1 MQTKLDEAKA
11 ELLENAARVAEN
23 SPGWKTGGL
32 GGGPREDETPAGSR
46 GAGSSAAEDVDSP
59 GRATLLAYLQRYY
72 LHTAPEDLAGRDPVD
87 VAGAALSHF
96 RLAGTRPQGTANVR
110 VYTPTVEENGWTCS
124 HSVVEVVTDDMP
136 FLVDSVTNE
145 LTRQGRGIH
154 AVIHPQVAV
163 RRDVTG
169 RLVAVLPEGAAG
181 PEERP
186 HDALTES
193 WIHVE
198 VDRESDRSDLKQIT
212 TDLLRVLSDVRE
224 TVEDWEKMRDSAL
237 RIAEELPGEPTAD
250 DLRDQEVEEAREL
263 LRWLAADH
271 FTFLG
276 YREYRLSDGDS
287 LAAVPGTGLGVLR
300 SDPRHSEDEN
310 HPVSPSFSRLPADAR
325 AKAREHKLL
334 VITKAN
340 SRATVHRPGY
350 LDYVGVKKFDDKG
363 NVVGERRFL
372 GLFSSA
378 AYTESVRRV
387 PVVRRKVA
395 EVLEGAGFS
404 PNSHDG
410 RDLLQIL
417 ETYPRDELFQTP
429 VDELRSIVTSVLYL
443 QERRRLRLY
452 LRQDEYG
459 RYYSALVYLPRDR
472 YTTGV
477 RLRLVD
483 ILKEELGGTS
493 VDFTAWNTE
502 SILSRLHFVVRV
514 PRGTEL
520 AKLTDADTDRIEG
533 RLVEAARSWADA
545 FAEALNDE
553 CGEERAAELL
563 RRYGT
568 AIPEGYK
575 ADHSPRAAVADLV
588 HLEALD
594 KTEKD
599 FSLSLYEPVGAGP
612 GERRFKIYRSG
623 EQVSLSAV
631 LPVLQRLGVE
641 VVDEHPYE
649 LRCSDRTHV
658 WIYDFGLRL
667 PQGGSGSGDYLT
679 EDDRDRFQEA
689 FAAVWTG
696 AAENDGF
703 NALVLRAGLDWRQ
716 AMVLRAYAKYLR
728 QSGSTFSQDYMEDT
742 LRTNVHTTRLLVSLF
757 EARMSPSRQ
766 RAGTELIDGLME
778 ELDGALDQVASLDED
793 RILRSFLT
801 LIKATLRTNYFQSA
815 GEGSIGRGQS
825 AGEGSIGRGQS
836 AGEGSARVHGTDKAS
851 ARVHGTGEASARV
864 HGTGEAS
871 ARSHST
877 DKASARVHGT
887 GEASARSH
895 GTDKASARSHST
907 GEASARRGQ
916 KAPGGEPHRYV
927 SMKFDPQAIPD
938 LPAPRPAY
946 EIWVYSPRVEGVH
959 LRFGKV
965 ARGGLRWS
973 DRRED
978 FRTEILGLVKAQ
990 MVKNTVIVPVG
1001 AKGGFVAKQLPD
1013 PAADRDAWL
1022 AEGIASYKVFIS
1034 ALLDIT
1040 DNMVAGEVVPPADVV
1055 RHDGDDTYLVVAADK
1070 GTASFSDIANDVA
1083 VAYDFWLGDAFASGG
1098 SAGYDHKGMG
1108 ITARGAWES
1117 VKRHFRE
1124 LGHDTQSEDFTVV
1137 GVGDMSGDVFGNG
1150 MLLSEHIRLVAA
1162 FDHRHIFLDPHPDAA
1177 TSYAERRRLYDVPRS
1192 SWADYDKGLLSPG
1205 GGIHPR
1211 TAKSIP
1217 VNAHV
1222 REALGIEPGV
1232 TKLTP
1237 ADLMKAILA
1246 APVDLLWNGGI
1257 GTYVKA
1263 STESNA
1269 DVGDKAN
1276 DAIRVNGE
1284 DLRAKVVGEGGNLGL
1299 TQLGRIEFARR
1310 GADGEGGK
1318 VNTDA
1323 IDNSAGVDT
1332 SDHEVNIKILLNGLV
1347 TEGDMTVKQRNKLL
1361 AAMTDEIGELVL
1373 RNNYAQ
1379 NTALGNAQ
1387 AQAPSL
1393 LHAHQR
1399 FMRRLVRD
1407 GHLNRALEFLPP
1419 ERQIR
1424 ELLNSGRGLS
1434 QPELAVLLAY
1444 TKITVADELIH
1455 TGLPDDPYLRKL
1467 LLAYFPQQLRE
1478 QFPERIG
1485 SHALRREIITTV
1497 LVNDTVNT
1505 GGSTFLHRLREETGA
1520 SVEEIVRAQTASREI
1535 FGLSAV
1541 WDAVEALDNRAPAA
1555 VQTRIR
1561 LHSRRLV
1568 ERGTRWLLGN
1578 RPQPLEIAGTIEFF
1592 AAGVERVWAQLPTML
1607 RGAELE
1613 WYQRILAELTDA
1625 GVPEELALRVAGF
1638 SSAFP
1643 TLDIVAIADR
1653 TKQDPLSVAE
1663 VYYDLGDR
1671 LRISRL
1677 MDRIVELPRADRWQS
1692 MARASIREDL
1702 YAAHAGLTSDVLT
1715 VGNGNAT
1722 PEERF
1727 AAWERKNA
1735 AILSRSRAT
1744 LDEIQS
1750 SDAFDLANLSVAMRT
1765 MRGLL
1770 RTHS

>member
-11 ELLENAARVAEN
+11 ELLERAARVAEH
-23 SPGWKTGGL
+23 SPGGGQLPTG
-32 GGGPREDETPAGSR
+32 S
-46 GAGSSAAEDVDSP
+46 DSGKRP
-59 GRATLLAYLQRYY
+59 DQDTLLAYLQRYY
-72 LHTAPEDLAGRDPVD
+72 LHTAPEDLTDRDPVD
-87 VAGAALSHF
+87 IFGAALSHY
-96 RLAGTRPQGTANVR
+96 RLAENRPQGTANVR
-110 VYTPTVEENGWTCS
+110 VHTPTVEENGWTCS

-154 AVIHPQVAV
+154 LVIHPQVVV

-169 RLVAVLPEGAAG
+169 KLIEVLSNEPNGRSGADGTAVTAPAKL
-181 PEERP
+181 P

-198 VDRESDRSDLKQIT
+198 IDRETDRADLKQIT
-212 TDLLRVLSDVRE
+212 ADLLRVLSDVRE
-224 TVEDWEKMRDSAL
+224 AVEDWEKMRDAAL
-237 RIAEELPGEPTAD
+237 RIADDLPSEPIAD
-250 DLRDQEVEEAREL
+250 DIADEEVEEAREL
-263 LRWLAADH
+263 LRWLSSDH

-276 YREYRLSDGDS
+276 YREYTLVDGDA
-287 LAAVPGTGLGVLR
+287 LAAVPGTGLGILR
-300 SDPRHSEDEN
+300 SDPHHSGDDAHG
-310 HPVSPSFSRLPADAR
+310 HPVSPSFNRLPADAR

-334 VITKAN
+334 ILTKAN
-340 SRATVHRPGY
+340 SRATVHRPSY
-350 LDYVGVKKFDDKG
+350 LDYVGVKKFDTDG
-363 NVVGERRFL
+363 NVIGERRFL

-387 PVVRRKVA
+387 PVIRRKVI
-395 EVLEGAGFS
+395 EVLERAGFS

-452 LRQDEYG
+452 LRQEEYG

-472 YTTGV
+472 FNTTV
-477 RLRLVD
+477 RERLTG

-493 VDFTAWNTE
+493 VDFTLMSTE
-502 SILSRLHFVVRV
+502 SVLTRLHFVIRV
-514 PRGTEL
+514 PSGTEL
-520 AKLTDADTDRIEG
+520 THLTDADKDRIEA
-533 RLVEAARSWADA
+533 RLAEAARSWDDG
-545 FAEALNDE
+545 FAEALNAE
-553 CGEERAAELL
+553 TGEERAAELL
-563 RRYGT
+563 RKYGNSFT
-568 AIPEGYK
+568 EGYK

-588 HLEALD
+588 HLEQLSH
-594 KTEKD
+594 TGKD
-599 FSLSLYEPVGAGP
+599 FALSLYEPVGAAP
-612 GERRFKIYRSG
+612 GERRFKIYRPG
-623 EQVSLSAV
+623 EQVSLSSV
-631 LPVLQRLGVE
+631 LPVLNRLGVE
-641 VVDEHPYE
+641 VIDERPYE
-649 LRCSDRTHV
+649 LRCADRTHA
-658 WIYDFGLRL
+658 WIYDFGLRM
-667 PQGGSGSGDYLT
+667 PTPTGNGGDYLG
-679 EDDRDRFQEA
+679 DDARERFQDA
-689 FAAVWTG
+689 FSAVWTG
-696 AAENDGF
+696 AAENDTF
-703 NALVLRAGLDWRQ
+703 NSLVLRAGLNWRE
-716 AMVLRAYAKYLR
+716 AVVLRAYAKYLR
-728 QSGSTFSQDYMEDT
+728 QAGSTFSQDYMEDT
-742 LRTNVHTTRLLVSLF
+742 LLNNVHTTRLLINLF
-757 EARMSPSRQ
+757 EARMAPDRQ
-766 RAGTELIDGLME
+766 RAGTELIDALLE
-778 ELDGALDQVASLDED
+778 ELDAALDQVASLDED

-801 LIKATLRTNYFQSA
+801 VIKATLRTNFFQEAA
-815 GEGSIGRGQS
+815 GGQW
-825 AGEGSIGRGQS
+825 
-836 AGEGSARVHGTDKAS
+836 HG
-851 ARVHGTGEASARV
+851 
-864 HGTGEAS
+864 
-871 ARSHST
+871 
-877 DKASARVHGT
+877 
-887 GEASARSH
+887 
-895 GTDKASARSHST
+895 
-907 GEASARRGQ
+907 
-916 KAPGGEPHRYV
+916 YV

-1013 PAADRDAWL
+1013 PSVDRDAWL
-1022 AEGIASYKVFIS
+1022 AEGIACYKTFIS

-1040 DNMVAGEVVPPADVV
+1040 DNLVAGEVVPPHDVV
-1055 RHDGDDTYLVVAADK
+1055 RHDEDDTYLVVAADK
-1070 GTASFSDIANDVA
+1070 GTATFSDIANEVA
-1083 VAYDFWLGDAFASGG
+1083 IAYNFWLGDAFASGG

-1124 LGHDTQSEDFTVV
+1124 LDHDTQTEDFTVV

-1162 FDHRHIFLDPHPDAA
+1162 FDHRHIFIDPEPDAA
-1177 TSYAERRRLYDVPRS
+1177 VSYAERRRLFELPRS
-1192 SWADYDKGLLSPG
+1192 SWADYNQELLSAG

-1222 REALGIEPGV
+1222 RAALGIEAGV

-1237 ADLMKAILA
+1237 AELMKAVLK

-1257 GTYVKA
+1257 GTYVKSSA
-1263 STESNA
+1263 ESNA

-1276 DAIRVNGE
+1276 DAIRVDGA
-1284 DLRAKVVGEGGNLGL
+1284 DLRVQVVGEGGNLGL
-1299 TQLGRIEFARR
+1299 TQLGRIEFARH
-1310 GADGEGGK
+1310 GGRI
-1318 VNTDA
+1318 NTDA

-1347 TEGDMTVKQRNKLL
+1347 AEGDMTVKQRNKLL
-1361 AAMTDEIGELVL
+1361 AEMTDEVGRLVL

-1379 NTALGNAQ
+1379 NVALANAV
-1387 AQAPSL
+1387 AQSPSL

-1399 FMRRLVRD
+1399 FMRRLGREGALD
-1407 GHLNRALEFLPP
+1407 RALEFLPND
-1419 ERQIR
+1419 RQIR
-1424 ELLNSGRGLS
+1424 ELLNNKQGLS

-1444 TKITVADELIH
+1444 TKITTAEELIR
-1455 TGLPDDPYLRKL
+1455 TTLPDDPYLCGL
-1467 LLAYFPQQLRE
+1467 LHAYFPKPLRE
-1478 QFPERIG
+1478 KFPEAVDG
-1485 SHALRREIITTV
+1485 HALRREIVTTV

-1520 SVEEIVRAQTASREI
+1520 SIEEIVRAQTAARAI
-1535 FGLSAV
+1535 FGLGDV
-1541 WDAVEALDNRAPAA
+1541 WDAVEGLDTQVAAA
-1555 VQTRIR
+1555 VQTRMR

-1578 RPQPLEIAGTIEFF
+1578 RPQPLELTETIEFF
-1592 AAGVERVWAQLPTML
+1592 AAGVEQVWAELPKLL
-1607 RGAELE
+1607 RGADLD
-1613 WYQRILAELTDA
+1613 WYQGLLEEFTAA
-1625 GVPEELALRVAGF
+1625 GVPEGLALRVAGF

-1653 TKQDPLSVAE
+1653 TGKDPMAVAE
-1663 VYYDLGDR
+1663 IYYDLADR
-1671 LRISRL
+1671 LRITEL
-1677 MDRIVELPRADRWQS
+1677 MDRIIELPRADRWQS

-1702 YAAHAGLTSDVLT
+1702 YAAHAALTSDVLS
-1715 VGNGNAT
+1715 VGNGAST
-1722 PEERF
+1722 PEQRF
-1727 AAWERKNA
+1727 QAWEEKNA
-1735 AILSRSRAT
+1735 AILGRARTT
-1744 LDEIQS
+1744 LEEIQG
-1750 SDAFDLANLSVAMRT
+1750 SDTFDLANLSVAMRT
-1765 MRGLL
+1765 MRQLL

>member
-11 ELLENAARVAEN
+11 ELLARAARVAEN
-23 SPGWKTGGL
+23 SPAGGPGGL
-32 GGGPREDETPAGSR
+32 GDTPRTDRAATTGATSEEGPDQG
-46 GAGSSAAEDVDSP
+46 V
-59 GRATLLAYLQRYY
+59 LLGYLQRYY
-72 LHTAPEDLAGRDPVD
+72 LHTAPEDLADRDPVD
-87 VAGAALSHF
+87 VFGAALSHY
-96 RLAGTRPQGTANVR
+96 RLAENRPQGTANVR
-110 VYTPTVEENGWTCS
+110 VHTPTVEENGWTCS

-145 LTRQGRGIH
+145 LSRQNRGIH
-154 AVIHPQVAV
+154 VVIHPQVVV
-163 RRDVTG
+163 RRDLTG
-169 RLVAVLPEGAAG
+169 KLIEVLDTGSQTAEL
-181 PEERP
+181 P

-198 VDRESDRSDLKQIT
+198 IDRETDRADLKQIT
-212 TDLLRVLSDVRE
+212 ADLLRVLSDVRE
-224 TVEDWEKMRDSAL
+224 AVEDWEKMRDAAL
-237 RIAEELPGEPTAD
+237 RIADELPKEPKAG
-250 DLRDQEVEEAREL
+250 DLVEQEVDEAREL
-263 LRWLAADH
+263 LRWLSTDH

-276 YREYRLSDGDS
+276 YREYQLTDDDS
-287 LAAVPGTGLGVLR
+287 LSAVPGTGLGILR
-300 SDPRHSEDEN
+300 SDPQHGEEDDG

-334 VITKAN
+334 VLTKAN
-340 SRATVHRPGY
+340 SRSTVHRPSY
-350 LDYVGVKKFDDKG
+350 LDYVGVKKFDEQG

-387 PVVRRKVA
+387 PVVRRKVE
-395 EVLEGAGFS
+395 EVLKGAGFS

-410 RDLLQIL
+410 RDLLQIM

-429 VDELRSIVTSVLYL
+429 ADQLRSIVTSVLYL

-459 RYYSALVYLPRDR
+459 RYYSALIYLPRDR

-477 RLRLVD
+477 RLRLID

-514 PRGTEL
+514 PAGTEL
-520 AKLTDADTDRIEG
+520 TELTDADSDRIEA
-533 RLVEAARSWADA
+533 RLVEAARSWADG
-545 FAEALNDE
+545 FSDALNAE

-563 RRYGT
+563 RRYGH
-568 AIPEGYK
+568 AFPEGYK

-588 HLEALD
+588 HLEQL
-594 KTEKD
+594 THGRRD
-599 FSLSLYEPVGAGP
+599 FALSLYEPVGAVP
-612 GERRFKIYRSG
+612 GERRFKIYRIG

-641 VVDEHPYE
+641 VTDERPYE
-649 LRCSDRTHV
+649 LRCADRTHA
-658 WIYDFGLRL
+658 WIYDFGLRM
-667 PQGGSGSGDYLT
+667 PKKSNGNGDYLA
-679 EDDRDRFQEA
+679 DDARERFQEA
-689 FAAVWTG
+689 FAATWTG

-703 NALVLRAGLDWRQ
+703 NSLVLRAGLNWRQ

-728 QSGSTFSQDYMEDT
+728 QAGSTFSQDYMEDT
-742 LRTNVHTTRLLVSLF
+742 LRDNVHTTRLLVSLF
-757 EARMSPSRQ
+757 EARLSPDRQ
-766 RAGTELIDGLME
+766 KAGTELIDGLLE

-801 LIKATLRTNYFQSA
+801 VIKATLRTNYWQKNA
-815 GEGSIGRGQS
+815 EG
-825 AGEGSIGRGQS
+825 
-836 AGEGSARVHGTDKAS
+836 T
-851 ARVHGTGEASARV
+851 
-864 HGTGEAS
+864 
-871 ARSHST
+871 
-877 DKASARVHGT
+877 
-887 GEASARSH
+887 
-895 GTDKASARSHST
+895 
-907 GEASARRGQ
+907 
-916 KAPGGEPHRYV
+916 PHAYV

-938 LPAPRPAY
+938 LPAPRPQF

-1013 PAADRDAWL
+1013 PSVDRDAWL
-1022 AEGIASYKVFIS
+1022 AEGIASYKTFIS

-1040 DNMVAGEVVPPADVV
+1040 DNLVAGEVVPPADVV
-1055 RHDGDDTYLVVAADK
+1055 RHDEDDTYLVVAADK
-1070 GTASFSDIANDVA
+1070 GTATFSDIANNVA
-1083 VAYDFWLGDAFASGG
+1083 ISYDFWLGDAFASGG

-1124 LGHDTQSEDFTVV
+1124 LGHDSQTEDFTVV

-1162 FDHRHIFLDPHPDAA
+1162 FDHRHIFIDPKPDAA
-1177 TSYAERRRLYDVPRS
+1177 VSFAERRRLFDLPRS
-1192 SWADYDKGLLSPG
+1192 SWADYNKELLSAG

-1217 VNAHV
+1217 LNAQV
-1222 REALGIEPGV
+1222 REALGIPAGV

-1237 ADLMKAILA
+1237 ADLMQAILK

-1257 GTYVKA
+1257 GTYVKSSA
-1263 STESNA
+1263 ESNA
-1269 DVGDKAN
+1269 EVGDKAN

-1284 DLRAKVVGEGGNLGL
+1284 DLRVKVVGEGGNLGL
-1299 TQLGRIEFARR
+1299 TQLGRIEFSRK
-1310 GADGEGGK
+1310 GGPEGEGGK
-1318 VNTDA
+1318 INTDA

-1347 TEGDMTVKQRNKLL
+1347 AEGDMTVKQRNKIL
-1361 AAMTDEIGELVL
+1361 AAMTDEVGHLVL

-1379 NTALGNAQ
+1379 NVALANAV
-1387 AQAPSL
+1387 AQSPSL

-1399 FMRRLVRD
+1399 FMRRLGRD
-1407 GHLNRALEFLPP
+1407 GHLDRALEFLPND
-1419 ERQIR
+1419 RQIR
-1424 ELLNSGRGLS
+1424 ELLNTGKGLS

-1444 TKITVADELIH
+1444 TKITVAEELIH
-1455 TGLPDDPYLRKL
+1455 TDLPDAPYLAKL
-1467 LLAYFPQQLRE
+1467 LHAYFPQQLRE
-1478 QFPERIG
+1478 KFAEAVDG
-1485 SHALRREIITTV
+1485 HALRREIITTV
-1497 LVNDTVNT
+1497 LVNDTVNI

-1520 SVEEIVRAQTASREI
+1520 SLEEIVRAHVAAREI
-1535 FGLSAV
+1535 FGVNKV
-1541 WDAVEALDNRAPAA
+1541 WDAVEALDNKVDAE

-1568 ERGTRWLLGN
+1568 ERGTRWLLNN
-1578 RPQPLEIAGTIEFF
+1578 RPQPLQMAETIEDFSAG
-1592 AAGVERVWAQLPTML
+1592 AAQVWDALTDLL
-1607 RGAELE
+1607 RGADLE
-1613 WYQRILAELTDA
+1613 WHQGILDELTEA
-1625 GVPEELALRVAGF
+1625 GVPEELARQVAGF

-1643 TLDIVAIADR
+1643 ALDIVAIAGR
-1653 TKQDPLSVAE
+1653 TGKGPLQVAE
-1663 VYYDLGDR
+1663 VYYDLADR
-1671 LRISRL
+1671 LRITQL
-1677 MDRIVELPRADRWQS
+1677 LDRIIELPRADRWQS
-1692 MARASIREDL
+1692 MARAAIREDL
-1702 YAAHAGLTSDVLT
+1702 FAAHAGLTQDVLS
-1715 VGNGNAT
+1715 VGNGT
-1722 PEERF
+1722 TSPEQRF
-1727 AAWERKNA
+1727 KEWEEKNA
-1735 AILSRSRAT
+1735 AILGRARST
-1744 LDEIQS
+1744 LEEIQS

-1765 MRGLL
+1765 MRTLL
-1770 RTHS
+1770 RTHV

>member
-11 ELLENAARVAEN
+11 ELLARAARVAEN
-23 SPGWKTGGL
+23 SPGGVHH
-32 GGGPREDETPAGSR
+32 PAGEEQ
-46 GAGSSAAEDVDSP
+46 GESP
-59 GRATLLAYLQRYY
+59 DRDTLLSYLQRYY
-72 LHTAPEDLAGRDPVD
+72 LHTAPEDLADRDPVD
-87 VAGAALSHF
+87 VYGAALSHY
-96 RLAGTRPQGTANVR
+96 RLAEDRPQGTANVR
-110 VYTPTVEENGWTCS
+110 VHTPTVEENGWTCS

-145 LTRQGRGIH
+145 LSRQGRGIH
-154 AVIHPQVAV
+154 VVIHPQVTV
-163 RRDVTG
+163 RRDITG
-169 RLVAVLPEGAAG
+169 KLIEVLPTVKR
-181 PEERP
+181 PRDPKDLP
-186 HDALTES
+186 HDALIES

-198 VDRESDRSDLKQIT
+198 IDRETDRADLKQIT
-212 TDLLRVLSDVRE
+212 NDLLRVLSDVRE
-224 TVEDWEKMRDSAL
+224 AVEDWEKMREAAL
-237 RIAEELPGEPTAD
+237 RIADELPSEPTAD
-250 DLRDQEVEEAREL
+250 DLADQEVDEAREL

-276 YREYRLSDGDS
+276 FREYTLTEGDA
-287 LAAVPGTGLGVLR
+287 LAAVPGTGLGILR
-300 SDPRHSEDEN
+300 SDPHHSEDED

-334 VITKAN
+334 VLTKAN
-340 SRATVHRPGY
+340 SRATVHRPSY
-350 LDYVGVKKFDDKG
+350 LDYVGVKKFDADG
-363 NVVGERRFL
+363 NVIGERRFL

-378 AYTESVRRV
+378 AYTESVRRI
-387 PVVRRKVA
+387 PVIRRRVA
-395 EVLEGAGFS
+395 EVLDGAGFS

-429 VDELRSIVTSVLYL
+429 VDQLRTIATSVLYL

-477 RLRLVD
+477 RLRLID

-502 SILSRLHFVVRV
+502 SILSRIHFVVRV
-514 PRGTEL
+514 APGTEL
-520 AKLTDADTDRIEG
+520 PHLTDADTERIEA
-533 RLVEAARSWADA
+533 RLVEAARSWADG
-545 FAEALNDE
+545 FSDALNAE
-553 CGEERAAELL
+553 LGEERAAELL
-563 RRYGT
+563 RRYGN
-568 AIPEGYK
+568 ALPEGYK
-575 ADHSPRAAVADLV
+575 ADHSPRSAVADLV
-588 HLEALD
+588 HLEALTD
-594 KTEKD
+594 SGRN
-599 FSLSLYEPVGAGP
+599 FALSLYEPVGAGP
-612 GERRFKIYRSG
+612 GERRFKIYRTG

-631 LPVLQRLGVE
+631 LPILQRLGCE
-641 VVDEHPYE
+641 VVDERPYE
-649 LRCSDRTHV
+649 LRCSDRSLV
-658 WIYDFGLRL
+658 WIYDFGLRM
-667 PQGGSGSGDYLT
+667 PRTNGDHLA
-679 EDDRDRFQEA
+679 DDARERFQDA

-696 AAENDGF
+696 EAENDGF
-703 NALVLRAGLDWRQ
+703 NSLVLGAALNWRQ
-716 AMVLRAYAKYLR
+716 AMVLRTYAKYLR
-728 QSGSTFSQDYMEDT
+728 QAGATFSQDYMEDT
-742 LRTNVHTTRLLVSLF
+742 LRNNVHTTRLLVSLF
-757 EARMSPSRQ
+757 EARMSPGRQ
-766 RAGTELIDGLME
+766 SAGTELTDGLME

-801 LIKATLRTNYFQSA
+801 VIKATLRTNFF
-815 GEGSIGRGQS
+815 
-825 AGEGSIGRGQS
+825 
-836 AGEGSARVHGTDKAS
+836 
-851 ARVHGTGEASARV
+851 
-864 HGTGEAS
+864 
-871 ARSHST
+871 
-877 DKASARVHGT
+877 
-887 GEASARSH
+887 
-895 GTDKASARSHST
+895 
-907 GEASARRGQ
+907 Q
-916 KAPGGEPHRYV
+916 KADSGAYHGYV
-927 SMKFDPQAIPD
+927 SMKFDPTAIPD
-938 LPAPRPAY
+938 LPAPRPAF

-1013 PAADRDAWL
+1013 PAVDRDAWL
-1022 AEGIASYKVFIS
+1022 AEGVACYKTFIS

-1040 DNMVAGEVVPPADVV
+1040 DNLVAGEVVPPADVV
-1055 RHDGDDTYLVVAADK
+1055 RHDEDDTYLVVAADK
-1070 GTASFSDIANDVA
+1070 GTASFSDIANEVA
-1083 VAYDFWLGDAFASGG
+1083 VAYNFWLGDAFASGG

-1124 LGHDTQSEDFTVV
+1124 LGHDTQTEDFTVV

-1162 FDHRHIFLDPHPDAA
+1162 FDHRHIFIDPNPDAA
-1177 TSYAERRRLYDVPRS
+1177 TSYAERRRLFELPRS
-1192 SWADYDKGLLSPG
+1192 SWADYNKELLSAG

-1217 VNAHV
+1217 VNTHMRA
-1222 REALGIEPGV
+1222 ALGIEAGV
-1232 TKLTP
+1232 SKITP
-1237 ADLMKAILA
+1237 AELMRAVLN

-1263 STESNA
+1263 SSESNA

-1284 DLRAKVVGEGGNLGL
+1284 DLRVKVVGEGGNLGL
-1299 TQLGRIEFARR
+1299 TQLGRIEFDRI
-1310 GADGEGGK
+1310 GGR

-1347 TEGDMTVKQRNKLL
+1347 ADGDLTVKQRNQLL
-1361 AAMTDEIGELVL
+1361 AKMTDEVGALVL

-1379 NTALGNAQ
+1379 NTALSNAVAQ
-1387 AQAPSL
+1387 ASSL

-1399 FMRRLVRD
+1399 YMRRLGRD
-1407 GHLNRALEFLPP
+1407 GALNRELEFLPTD
-1419 ERQIR
+1419 RQIR
-1424 ELLNSGRGLS
+1424 ELLNGGKGLS
-1434 QPELAVLLAY
+1434 QPELAVLMAY
-1444 TKITVADELIH
+1444 TKITTADELIG
-1455 TGLPDDPYLRKL
+1455 TSLPDDPYLRRL
-1467 LLAYFPQQLRE
+1467 LHAYFPKPLRE
-1478 QFPERIG
+1478 KYPEAVDG
-1485 SHALRREIITTV
+1485 HALRREIITTV

-1520 SVEEIVRAQTASREI
+1520 SIEEVVRAQTAARAI

-1541 WDAVEALDNRAPAA
+1541 WDAVEGLDNKVAA
-1555 VQTRIR
+1555 DVLTRIR

-1578 RPQPLEIAGTIEFF
+1578 RPQPLELAETVEFF
-1592 AAGVERVWAQLPTML
+1592 SERVEQVWGQLAKML
-1607 RGAELE
+1607 RGEDLD
-1613 WYQRILAELTDA
+1613 WYHGILKELTEA
-1625 GVPEELALRVAGF
+1625 GVPEELAARVAGF

-1653 TKQDPLSVAE
+1653 TQKEPMAVAE
-1663 VYYDLGDR
+1663 VYYDLADR
-1671 LRISRL
+1671 LRITQL
-1677 MDRIVELPRADRWQS
+1677 MDRIIELPREDRWQS

-1702 YAAHAGLTSDVLT
+1702 YAAHAMLTADVLS
-1715 VGNGNAT
+1715 VGNGSSS

-1727 AAWERKNA
+1727 GQWQEQNA
-1735 AILSRSRAT
+1735 SILARARGT
-1744 LDEIQS
+1744 LEEIQG
-1750 SDAFDLANLSVAMRT
+1750 SDTFDLANLSVAMRT
-1765 MRGLL
+1765 MRQLL

>member
-11 ELLENAARVAEN
+11 ELLEQAARVAEN
-23 SPGWKTGGL
+23 SPAGGTGGL
-32 GGGPREDETPAGSR
+32 GASPRKDEASAGT
-46 GAGSSAAEDVDSP
+46 
-59 GRATLLAYLQRYY
+59 GREERPDRDTLLAYLQRYY
-72 LHTAPEDLAGRDPVD
+72 LHTAAEDLADRDPVD
-87 VAGAALSHF
+87 VVGASLSHY
-96 RLAGTRPQGTANVR
+96 RLAANRPQGTANVR
-110 VYTPTVEENGWTCS
+110 VHTPTVEENGWTSS

-145 LTRQGRGIH
+145 LSRQSRGIH
-154 AVIHPQVAV
+154 AVIHPQIVV
-163 RRDVTG
+163 RRDLTG
-169 RLVAVLPEGAAG
+169 KLIEVLPEGAAD
-181 PEERP
+181 RP

-198 VDRESDRSDLKQIT
+198 IDRETDREDLQQIT
-212 TDLLRVLSDVRE
+212 SHLRRVLSDVRE
-224 TVEDWEKMRDSAL
+224 TVEDWEKMRDRAL
-237 RIAEELPGEPTAD
+237 RIAEELPSEPTAD
-250 DLRDQEVEEAREL
+250 DLTTQEREEAREL

-276 YREYRLSDGDS
+276 YREYQLTDSDS
-287 LAAVPGTGLGVLR
+287 LCAVPGTGLGVLR
-300 SDPRHSEDEN
+300 SDPKHSEDDD
-310 HPVSPSFSRLPADAR
+310 HPVSPSFSRLTADAR

-334 VITKAN
+334 VLTKAN
-340 SRATVHRPGY
+340 SRSTVHRPSY

-387 PVVRRKVA
+387 PVIRRKVA
-395 EVLEGAGFS
+395 EVLNGAGFS

-429 VDELRSIVTSVLYL
+429 IDQLRSIATSVLYL

-477 RLRLVD
+477 RLRLID
-483 ILKEELGGTS
+483 ILREELGGSS

-502 SILSRLHFVVRV
+502 SILSRIHFVVRV
-514 PRGTEL
+514 PSGTEL
-520 AKLTDADTDRIEG
+520 AELTDEDVDRIEA

-545 FAEALNDE
+545 FGEALNAE
-553 CGEERAAELL
+553 CGEERAAGLL
-563 RRYGT
+563 RHYGN
-568 AIPEGYK
+568 AFPEGYK
-575 ADHSPRAAVADLV
+575 ADHNPRAAVADLV
-588 HLEALD
+588 HLEALS
-594 KTEKD
+594 TAGKD

-641 VVDEHPYE
+641 VVDERPYE
-649 LRCSDRTHV
+649 LRCADRTHA
-658 WIYDFGLRL
+658 WIYDFGLRMPL
-667 PQGGSGSGDYLT
+667 GGADGDYLA
-679 EDDRDRFQEA
+679 DDARERFQDA

-703 NALVLRAGLDWRQ
+703 NSLVLRAGLNWRQ

-728 QSGSTFSQDYMEDT
+728 QSGSTFSQDYMEAT

-757 EARMSPSRQ
+757 EARMSPDRQ
-766 RAGTELIDGLME
+766 SAGTELTDGLLE

-801 LIKATLRTNYFQSA
+801 LIKATLRTNFFQSA
-815 GEGSIGRGQS
+815 GVANGP
-825 AGEGSIGRGQS
+825 
-836 AGEGSARVHGTDKAS
+836 T
-851 ARVHGTGEASARV
+851 TGVRP
-864 HGTGEAS
+864 
-871 ARSHST
+871 HS
-877 DKASARVHGT
+877 
-887 GEASARSH
+887 
-895 GTDKASARSHST
+895 
-907 GEASARRGQ
+907 
-916 KAPGGEPHRYV
+916 YV

-1022 AEGIASYKVFIS
+1022 AEGIASYKIFIS

-1040 DNMVAGEVVPPADVV
+1040 DNLVGGEVVPPADVV
-1055 RHDGDDTYLVVAADK
+1055 RHDEDDTYLVVAADK
-1070 GTASFSDIANDVA
+1070 GTASFSDIANEVA
-1083 VAYDFWLGDAFASGG
+1083 VAYNFWLGDAFASGG

-1117 VKRHFRE
+1117 VERHFRE
-1124 LGHDTQSEDFTVV
+1124 LGHNTQAQDFTVV

-1177 TSYAERRRLYDVPRS
+1177 TSYAERRRLFELPRS
-1192 SWADYDKGLLSPG
+1192 SWADYDKRLLSAG

-1217 VNAHV
+1217 VNTHV
-1222 REALGIEPGV
+1222 REALGIAPGV

-1237 ADLMKAILA
+1237 AELMKAILG

-1310 GADGEGGK
+1310 GAGGEGGK

-1332 SDHEVNIKILLNGLV
+1332 SDHEVNIKVLLNGLV
-1347 TEGDMTVKQRNKLL
+1347 SDGDMTVKQRNKLL
-1361 AAMTDEIGELVL
+1361 AAMTDEVGALVL

-1379 NTALGNAQ
+1379 NTALANAG
-1387 AQAPSL
+1387 AQSPSL

-1399 FMRRLVRD
+1399 FLRRLVRD
-1407 GHLNRALEFLPP
+1407 GDLDRALEFLPTD
-1419 ERQIR
+1419 RQIR
-1424 ELLNSGRGLS
+1424 ELLSAGKGLS
-1434 QPELAVLLAY
+1434 QPEVAVLLAY

-1455 TGLPDDPYLRKL
+1455 TALPDDPYLRKL
-1467 LLAYFPQQLRE
+1467 LHAYFPEPLRE
-1478 QFPERIG
+1478 QFAEQIDA
-1485 SHALRREIITTV
+1485 HALRREIITTV

-1520 SVEEIVRAQTASREI
+1520 SVEEIVRAQTAAREI
-1535 FGLSAV
+1535 FGLNAV
-1541 WDAVEALDNRAPAA
+1541 WDAVEALDNKVDAA

-1578 RPQPLEIAGTIEFF
+1578 RPQPLEIAGTIAFF

-1607 RGAELE
+1607 RGSELA
-1613 WYQRILAELTDA
+1613 WYRRILDELTEA

-1643 TLDIVAIADR
+1643 TLDIVATADR
-1653 TKQDPLSVAE
+1653 TGQDPLSVAE

-1671 LRISRL
+1671 LRITQL
-1677 MDRIVELPRADRWQS
+1677 MDRILELPRADRWQS

-1702 YAAHAGLTSDVLT
+1702 YAAHAGLTADVLS
-1715 VGNGNAT
+1715 VGNGSST

-1727 AAWERKNA
+1727 EAWEQKNG
-1735 AILSRSRAT
+1735 AILSRSRST
-1744 LDEIQS
+1744 LEEIQG

-1765 MRGLL
+1765 MRTLL

>member
-11 ELLENAARVAEN
+11 ELLARAARVAEN
-23 SPGWKTGGL
+23 SPVGGPGGL
-32 GGGPREDETPAGSR
+32 GGAPQDRAATTGTAGEEGPGGDAVLG
-46 GAGSSAAEDVDSP
+46 
-59 GRATLLAYLQRYY
+59 YLQRYY
-72 LHTAPEDLAGRDPVD
+72 LHTAPEDLTGRDPED
-87 VAGAALSHF
+87 IFGAALSHY
-96 RLAGTRPQGTANVR
+96 RLAENRPQGTASVR
-110 VYTPTVEENGWTCS
+110 VHTPTVEENGWTCS

-145 LTRQGRGIH
+145 LSRQSRGIH
-154 AVIHPQVAV
+154 VVIHPQVVV
-163 RRDVTG
+163 RRDLTG
-169 RLVAVLPEGAAG
+169 KLIEVLDTGAQTG
-181 PEERP
+181 GLP

-198 VDRESDRSDLKQIT
+198 IDRETDRADLKQIT
-212 TDLLRVLSDVRE
+212 ADLLRVLSDVRE
-224 TVEDWEKMRDSAL
+224 AVEDWEKMRDSAL
-237 RIAEELPGEPTAD
+237 RIADELPKEPKAG
-250 DLRDQEVEEAREL
+250 DLRDEEVDEAREL
-263 LRWLAADH
+263 LRWLSDDH

-276 YREYRLSDGDS
+276 YREYELHEDDS
-287 LAAVPGTGLGVLR
+287 LAAVPGTGLGILR
-300 SDPRHSEDEN
+300 SDPQHGDDS
-310 HPVSPSFSRLPADAR
+310 HPVSPSFERLPADAR

-334 VITKAN
+334 VLTKAN
-340 SRATVHRPGY
+340 SRATVHRPSY
-350 LDYVGVKKFDDKG
+350 LDYVGVKKFDDDG
-363 NVVGERRFL
+363 NVIGERRFL

-387 PVVRRKVA
+387 PVVRRKVD
-395 EVLEGAGFS
+395 EVLRGAGFS

-429 VDELRSIVTSVLYL
+429 ADQLRSIVTSVLYL

-459 RYYSALVYLPRDR
+459 RYYSALIYLPRDR

-477 RLRLVD
+477 RLRLID

-514 PRGTEL
+514 PAGTEL
-520 AKLTDADTDRIEG
+520 PDLTDADTERIET
-533 RLVEAARSWADA
+533 RLVEAARSWADG
-545 FAEALNDE
+545 FSDALNAE

-563 RRYGT
+563 RRYGH
-568 AIPEGYK
+568 AFPEGYK

-588 HLEALD
+588 HLEQL
-594 KTEKD
+594 THGRKD
-599 FSLSLYEPVGAGP
+599 FALSLYEPVNAAP
-612 GERRFKIYRSG
+612 GERRFKIYRIG

-641 VVDEHPYE
+641 VTDERPYE
-649 LRCSDRTHV
+649 LRCADRTHA

-667 PQGGSGSGDYLT
+667 PKKLNGNGDYLA
-679 EDDRDRFQEA
+679 DDARERFQEA
-689 FAAVWTG
+689 FAATWTG

-703 NALVLRAGLDWRQ
+703 NSLVLRAGLNWRQ

-728 QSGSTFSQDYMEDT
+728 QAGSTFSQDYMEDT
-742 LRTNVHTTRLLVSLF
+742 LRDNVHTTRLLVSLF
-757 EARMSPSRQ
+757 EARMSPGRQ
-766 RAGTELIDGLME
+766 SAGTELIDGLLE

-801 LIKATLRTNYFQSA
+801 VIKATLRTNYFQKNA
-815 GEGSIGRGQS
+815 E
-825 AGEGSIGRGQS
+825 
-836 AGEGSARVHGTDKAS
+836 DK
-851 ARVHGTGEASARV
+851 
-864 HGTGEAS
+864 
-871 ARSHST
+871 
-877 DKASARVHGT
+877 
-887 GEASARSH
+887 
-895 GTDKASARSHST
+895 
-907 GEASARRGQ
+907 
-916 KAPGGEPHRYV
+916 PHAYV

-938 LPAPRPAY
+938 LPAPRPAF

-1013 PAADRDAWL
+1013 PSVDRDAWL
-1022 AEGIASYKVFIS
+1022 AEGIASYKTFIS

-1040 DNMVAGEVVPPADVV
+1040 DNLVAGEVVPPSDVV
-1055 RHDGDDTYLVVAADK
+1055 RHDEDDTYLVVAADK
-1070 GTASFSDIANDVA
+1070 GTATFSDIANDVA
-1083 VAYDFWLGDAFASGG
+1083 ISYDFWLGDAFASGG

-1124 LGHDTQSEDFTVV
+1124 LGHDTQTQDFTVV

-1162 FDHRHIFLDPHPDAA
+1162 FDHRHIFIDPNPDAA
-1177 TSYAERRRLYDVPRS
+1177 VSYAERRRLFDLPRS
-1192 SWADYDKGLLSPG
+1192 SWADYNKELLSTG

-1217 VNAHV
+1217 VNAQM
-1222 REALGIEPGV
+1222 RAALGIEQGI

-1237 ADLMKAILA
+1237 AELMQAILK

-1257 GTYVKA
+1257 GTYVKSSA
-1263 STESNA
+1263 ESNA

-1284 DLRAKVVGEGGNLGL
+1284 DLRVKVVGEGGNLGL
-1299 TQLGRIEFARR
+1299 TQLGRIEFDRN
-1310 GADGEGGK
+1310 GGK

-1347 TEGDMTVKQRNKLL
+1347 ADGDMTVKQRNKIL
-1361 AAMTDEIGELVL
+1361 AQMTDEVGQLVL

-1379 NTALGNAQ
+1379 NTALANAV
-1387 AQAPSL
+1387 AQSPSL

-1399 FMRRLVRD
+1399 FMRRLGRD
-1407 GHLNRALEFLPP
+1407 GHLDRGLEFLPTD
-1419 ERQIR
+1419 RQIR
-1424 ELLNSGRGLS
+1424 ELLNNGRGLS

-1455 TGLPDDPYLRKL
+1455 TDLPDDPYLQKL
-1467 LLAYFPQQLRE
+1467 LHAYFPKQLRE
-1478 QFPERIG
+1478 KFAEAIDG
-1485 SHALRREIITTV
+1485 HALRREIVTTV

-1520 SVEEIVRAQTASREI
+1520 SMEEIVRAQTAAREI

-1541 WDAVEALDNRAPAA
+1541 WDAVEALDNKVDAD

-1568 ERGTRWLLGN
+1568 ERGTRWLLNN
-1578 RPQPLEIAGTIEFF
+1578 RPQPLQIAETIADFGE
-1592 AAGVERVWAQLPTML
+1592 GVEKVWGELANLL
-1607 RGAELE
+1607 KGADLE
-1613 WYQRILAELTDA
+1613 WYQSILDELTAA
-1625 GVPEELALRVAGF
+1625 GVPDELARRVAGF

-1643 TLDIVAIADR
+1643 SLDVVAISGR
-1653 TKQDPLSVAE
+1653 TGKDPLAVAE
-1663 VYYDLGDR
+1663 VYYDLADR
-1671 LRISRL
+1671 LRITQL
-1677 MDRIVELPRADRWQS
+1677 MDRIIELPRADRWQS

-1702 YAAHAGLTSDVLT
+1702 YAAHAGLTQDVLS
-1715 VGNGNAT
+1715 VGNGT
-1722 PEERF
+1722 SSPEQRF
-1727 AAWERKNA
+1727 KAWEDKNA
-1735 AILSRSRAT
+1735 AILGRARTT
-1744 LDEIQS
+1744 LEEIQG

-1765 MRGLL
+1765 MRTLL

>member
-1 MQTKLDEAKA
+1 MQTKLDDAKA
-11 ELLENAARVAEN
+11 ELLERAARVAEH
-23 SPGWKTGGL
+23 SPVGGKL
-32 GGGPREDETPAGSR
+32 QTE
-46 GAGSSAAEDVDSP
+46 AESGERPDQDTV
-59 GRATLLAYLQRYY
+59 LAYLQRYY
-72 LHTAPEDLAGRDPVD
+72 LHTAPEDLLDRDPVD
-87 VAGAALSHF
+87 VFGAALSHY
-96 RLAGTRPQGTANVR
+96 RLAENRPQGTASVR
-110 VYTPTVEENGWTCS
+110 VHTPTVEENGWTCS

-145 LTRQGRGIH
+145 LSRQGRGIH
-154 AVIHPQVAV
+154 VVIHPQFVV
-163 RRDVTG
+163 RRDVAG
-169 RLVAVLPEGAAG
+169 KLIEVLGDG
-181 PEERP
+181 GDKKDR
-186 HDALTES
+186 HDTLTES

-198 VDRESDRSDLKQIT
+198 IDRETDRADLKQIT
-212 TDLLRVLSDVRE
+212 ADLLRVLSDVRE
-224 TVEDWEKMRDSAL
+224 TVEDWEKMRDAAL
-237 RIAEELPGEPTAD
+237 RIAENLPKEPIAD
-250 DLRDQEVEEAREL
+250 DLRNTEVEEAREL
-263 LRWLAADH
+263 LRWLADDH

-276 YREYRLSDGDS
+276 YREYQLTEEDA
-287 LAAVPGTGLGVLR
+287 LAAVPGTGLGILR
-300 SDPRHSEDEN
+300 SDPHHSGDEA
-310 HPVSPSFSRLPADAR
+310 HPVSPSFNRLPRDAR

-334 VITKAN
+334 ILTKAN
-340 SRATVHRPGY
+340 SRATVHRPSY
-350 LDYVGVKKFDDKG
+350 LDYVGVKKFDEQG

-395 EVLEGAGFS
+395 EVLEKAGFS

-417 ETYPRDELFQTP
+417 ETYPRDELFQTS
-429 VDELRSIVTSVLYL
+429 VDELLPIVTSVLYL

-472 YTTGV
+472 FNTTV
-477 RLRLVD
+477 RLRIID

-514 PRGTEL
+514 PQGTEL
-520 AKLTDADTDRIEG
+520 TPLTEADAERIEA
-533 RLVEAARSWADA
+533 RLVEAARSWEDG
-545 FAEALNDE
+545 FGEALNAE
-553 CGEERAAELL
+553 MGEERAAELL
-563 RRYGT
+563 RRYGN
-568 AIPEGYK
+568 AFPEGYK
-575 ADHSPRAAVADLV
+575 ADHTPRAAVSDLA
-588 HLEALD
+588 HLEQLVRG
-594 KTEKD
+594 ERD
-599 FSLSLYEPVGAGP
+599 FALSLYEPVGAGP
-612 GERRFKIYRSG
+612 GERRFKIYKTG
-623 EQVSLSAV
+623 AQISLSAV
-631 LPVLQRLGVE
+631 LPVLNRLGVE
-641 VVDEHPYE
+641 VVDERPYE
-649 LRCSDRTHV
+649 LRCADRTQA
-658 WIYDFGLRL
+658 WIYDFGLRM
-667 PQGGSGSGDYLT
+667 PQSSTASASGDYLA
-679 EDDRDRFQEA
+679 DDARERFQEA
-689 FAAVWTG
+689 FAATWTG
-696 AAENDGF
+696 RAENDGF
-703 NALVLRAGLDWRQ
+703 NALVLSAGLSWRQ

-728 QSGSTFSQDYMEDT
+728 QAGSTFSQDYMEDT
-742 LRTNVHTTRLLVSLF
+742 LRHNVHTTRLLVSLF
-757 EARMSPSRQ
+757 EARMSPERQ
-766 RAGTELIDGLME
+766 RAGTELTDGLME

-801 LIKATLRTNYFQSA
+801 VIKATLRTNFFQ
-815 GEGSIGRGQS
+815 
-825 AGEGSIGRGQS
+825 
-836 AGEGSARVHGTDKAS
+836 KAES
-851 ARVHGTGEASARV
+851 GEAHA
-864 HGTGEAS
+864 
-871 ARSHST
+871 
-877 DKASARVHGT
+877 
-887 GEASARSH
+887 
-895 GTDKASARSHST
+895 
-907 GEASARRGQ
+907 
-916 KAPGGEPHRYV
+916 YV

-1013 PAADRDAWL
+1013 PAVDRDAWL
-1022 AEGIASYKVFIS
+1022 AEGIACYKTFIS

-1040 DNMVAGEVVPPADVV
+1040 DNMVAGEVVPPVDVV

-1070 GTASFSDIANDVA
+1070 GTATFSDIANEVA
-1083 VAYDFWLGDAFASGG
+1083 VAYGFWLGDAFASGG

-1124 LGHDTQSEDFTVV
+1124 LGHDTQTQDFTVV

-1162 FDHRHIFLDPHPDAA
+1162 FDHRHIFIDPNPDAA
-1177 TSYAERRRLYDVPRS
+1177 VSYAERRRLFELPRS
-1192 SWADYDKGLLSPG
+1192 SWADYDKQLLSPG

-1217 VNAHV
+1217 VNAHM
-1222 REALGIEPGV
+1222 RAALGIEGPV

-1237 ADLMKAILA
+1237 AELMQAILK

-1263 STESNA
+1263 TTETHG

-1284 DLRAKVVGEGGNLGL
+1284 ELRVKVVGEGGNLGL
-1299 TQLGRIEFARR
+1299 TQLGRIEFARK
-1310 GADGEGGK
+1310 GGPDGEGGK
-1318 VNTDA
+1318 INTDA

-1332 SDHEVNIKILLNGLV
+1332 SDHEVNIKILLNALV
-1347 TEGDMTVKQRNKLL
+1347 ADGDMTVKQRNKIL
-1361 AAMTDEIGELVL
+1361 AEMTDEVGALVL

-1379 NTALGNAQ
+1379 NVALANAVRQ
-1387 AQAPSL
+1387 SPSL

-1399 FMRRLVRD
+1399 FMRRLGREGKLD
-1407 GHLNRALEFLPP
+1407 RALEFLPSD
-1419 ERQIR
+1419 RQIR
-1424 ELLNSGRGLS
+1424 ELLNAGKGLS

-1444 TKITVADELIH
+1444 TKITVAEELIH
-1455 TGLPDDPYLRKL
+1455 TDLPDDPYLRKL
-1467 LLAYFPQQLRE
+1467 LHEYFPSKLRE
-1478 QFPERIG
+1478 EFAEQIDA
-1485 SHALRREIITTV
+1485 HALRREIITTV

-1520 SVEEIVRAQTASREI
+1520 SVEEIVRAHCAARAI
-1535 FGLSAV
+1535 FGLNTV
-1541 WDAVEALDNRAPAA
+1541 WDAVEELDNRVAA
-1555 VQTRIR
+1555 DVQTRIR

-1578 RPQPLEIAGTIEFF
+1578 RPQPVRLAETVEFF
-1592 AAGVERVWAQLPTML
+1592 ADRVEQVWAQLPKML
-1607 RGAELE
+1607 RGADLE
-1613 WYQRILAELTDA
+1613 WYESIVDELTGA
-1625 GVPEELALRVAGF
+1625 GVPDELALRVAGF

-1653 TKQDPLSVAE
+1653 TGKDPMAVAE
-1663 VYYDLGDR
+1663 VYYDLADR
-1671 LRISRL
+1671 LSITQL
-1677 MDRIVELPRADRWQS
+1677 MDRIIELPRADRWQS

-1702 YAAHAGLTSDVLT
+1702 YAAHAALTADVLSA
-1715 VGNGNAT
+1715 GNGTST

-1727 AAWERKNA
+1727 KAWEQRNA
-1735 AILSRSRAT
+1735 AILSRARTT
-1744 LDEIQS
+1744 LEEIQS
-1750 SDAFDLANLSVAMRT
+1750 SDSFDLANLSVAMRT
-1765 MRGLL
+1765 MRTLL